1 VGRLRSRQSAQ
12 NLMPHPYDSS
22 EDWIR
27 ENLCPHEEMLRAWLQ
42 SRYQSSVNVDD
53 VVQEAFLRVI
63 RAREREPLQSPKS
76 FLFATARN
84 LALDMVRHSSVAMTQ
99 YLPHEDL
106 SEFEDGGMGVPE
118 IVARNQEL
126 EIMTRAIQSMP
137 DRCRQVFTLK
147 KVYGMSPKNIAEE
160 LGISVNTVWTQL
172 KIGLKRFTQYMDE
185 NLKEGDRAE

>member
-1 VGRLRSRQSAQ
+1 MAR
-12 NLMPHPYDSS
+12 PDDTPD
-22 EDWIR
+22 EWFR
-27 ENLCPHEEMLRAWLQ
+27 ENLRPHEEMLRAWLQ
-42 SRYQSSVNVDD
+42 SRFGSSVNVDD
-53 VVQEAFLRVI
+53 VVQEAFFRVL
-63 RAREREPLQSPKS
+63 RARERGTLQSPKS

-84 LALDMVRHSSVAMTQ
+84 LALDTVRHSSVAMTR

-126 EIMTRAIQSMP
+126 EIMTRAIQSLP

-147 KVYGMSPKNIAEE
+147 KVYGMSPKHIAEE

-172 KIGLKRFTQYMDE
+172 KIGLKQFTKYMDA
-185 NLKEGDRAE
+185 NLKERDRTQ